1 MAAEAP
7 TLALTIQ
14 YGVDKSGLP
23 ERWQLRLWA
32 KAVLLQSAEVTLRLV
47 DAEEGRQLNRD
58 YRGKDYPTNVLTFT
72 YGSDPAGMLS
82 GDIALCA
89 PVIAREAVEQG
100 KPLLDHYAHMVVHGM
115 LHLQGYDHEQ
125 GESETIAMEAVEGFI
140 MQRLGFPDPYLTYER
155 RQ

>member
-7 TLALTIQ
+7 TLTLAIQ

-23 ERWQLRLWA
+23 ERRQMRQWA
-32 KAVLLQSAEVTLRLV
+32 KAALLQSAEVTLRLV

-72 YGSDPAGMLS
+72 YGSDSAGMLS

-115 LHLQGYDHEQ
+115 LHLQGYDHEL
-125 GESETIAMEAVEGFI
+125 GESEAIAMEAVEGFI
-140 MQRLGFPDPYLTYER
+140 MQRLGYPDPYLTYER